1 MNNWET
7 VELGEIVKL
16 GGGKI
21 HTGPF
26 GSQLHASDYVEQGIP
41 CIMPANMINNRVDV
55 SSIAM
60 ISEADAER
68 LSKYIVSE
76 GDIVYSRRGDVTL
89 KALIREQESGYFCG
103 TGCLLLRP
111 GSKVD
116 SEFLTYYLS
125 TDTMKWWIRQQ
136 AVGATMPNLNTGIL
150 ARIPFRAPSKEEQSA
165 LARVISSLDK
175 KIELN
180 NKINAEL
187 EAMARLIYDYW
198 FVQFDF
204 PDANGKPYKSSGG
217 KMVYNE
223 ELKREIPE
231 GWEVGKLGDWIR
243 SDKTGD
249 WGKETAQ
256 GNYTLQVNCIR
267 GADINGLNGKG
278 KVKSPTR
285 YITQK
290 NKHKLLAPYD
300 LIIEISGGS
309 PKQSTGRISMLTSEV
324 FERFSA
330 PLICSNFC
338 KAISLVDNAY
348 LYNFVY
354 QWNAIYDSG
363 ALFGWEGKT
372 SGIKNLLFDSF
383 VTRFS
388 VPLPPEE
395 LAKTF
400 YSAIAPIQIKKQK
413 ALKENSKLEEL
424 KDWLLPMLMNGQVTV
439 SSEYN

>member
-41 CIMPANMINNRVDV
+41 CIMPANMVNNRVDV

-89 KALIREQESGYFCG
+89 KALIREHESGYFCG

-125 TDTMKWWIRQQ
+125 TDTMKWWIKQQ

-150 ARIPFRAPSKEEQSA
+150 ARIPFRAPSKKEQST

-175 KIELN
+175 KIEVN

-187 EAMARLIYDYW
+187 EAMAKLIYDYW

-204 PDANGKPYKSSGG
+204 PDSDGKPYKSSGR

-231 GWEVGKLGDWIR
+231 GWSAGTLNDLGQI
-243 SDKTGD
+243 
-249 WGKETAQ
+249 
-256 GNYTLQVNCIR
+256 V
-267 GADINGLNGKG
+267 
-278 KVKSPTR
+278 
-285 YITQK
+285 
-290 NKHKLLAPYD
+290 
-300 LIIEISGGS
+300 GGS
-309 PKQSTGRISMLTSEV
+309 TPTTSVAENFSADGTPWITPKDLSKNVGNKFISRGVENVSSAGIKSASLKVYPKGTVLMSSRAPIGYLAIARNNLTTNQGFKSFIPNKGFSSSFIFYTAIHVMKAIIQYSSGSTFKEV
-324 FERFSA
+324 SGSTLKAVKVCLPNDELADLFTNRMSSIFER
-330 PLICSNFC
+330 
-338 KAISLVDNAY
+338 
-348 LYNFVY
+348 
-354 QWNAIYDSG
+354 Q
-363 ALFGWEGKT
+363 
-372 SGIKNLLFDSF
+372 NLA
-383 VTRFS
+383 
-388 VPLPPEE
+388 E
-395 LAKTF
+395 L
-400 YSAIAPIQIKKQK
+400 
-413 ALKENSKLEEL
+413 ENQRLTGL
-424 KDWLLPMLMNGQVTV
+424 RNWLLPMLMNGQI
-439 SSEYN
+439 SI

>member
-26 GSQLHASDYVEQGIP
+26 GSQLHASDYVEQGVP

-55 SSIAM
+55 TSIAM
-60 ISEADAER
+60 ISEADAKR

-125 TDTMKWWIRQQ
+125 TDTMKWWIKQQ

-150 ARIPFRAPSKEEQSA
+150 ARIPFRGPSKEEQST

-180 NKINAEL
+180 NKINTEL
-187 EAMARLIYDYW
+187 EAMAKLIYEYW

-204 PDANGKPYKSSGG
+204 PDANGNPYKSSGG
-217 KMVYNE
+217 KMIYNE

-231 GWEVGKLGDWIR
+231 GWKYVPIEYYADIIDPHPSHRAPKEVKEGFPFAGIGDIDKEGNINLSKARVINEDFVLKQEKDYKITDFSLGYGRVGTVGK
-243 SDKTGD
+243 
-249 WGKETAQ
+249 
-256 GNYTLQVNCIR
+256 V
-267 GADINGLNGKG
+267 
-278 KVKSPTR
+278 VKLRKQHFRYALSPTMAVINPKNEIHAG
-285 YITQK
+285 YIYQSIK
-290 NKHKLLAPYD
+290 DPFFYKL
-300 LIIEISGGS
+300 
-309 PKQSTGRISMLTSEV
+309 
-324 FERFSA
+324 
-330 PLICSNFC
+330 
-338 KAISLVDNAY
+338 
-348 LYNFVY
+348 
-354 QWNAIYDSG
+354 
-363 ALFGWEGKT
+363 
-372 SGIKNLLFDSF
+372 
-383 VTRFS
+383 
-388 VPLPPEE
+388 
-395 LAKTF
+395 
-400 YSAIAPIQIKKQK
+400 
-413 ALKENSKLEEL
+413 ALKNTTGTTRPAIGIQLLRKIPVLKPCGKHRDIFEQFEL
-424 KDWLLPMLMNGQVTV
+424 ITKQFLKKAGVLNEQNQQLIELRDWLLPMLMNGQASVK
-439 SSEYN
+439 

>member
-41 CIMPANMINNRVDV
+41 CIMPANMVNNRVDV

-68 LSKYIVSE
+68 LSKYIVFE

-187 EAMARLIYDYW
+187 EAMAKLIYDYW

-204 PDANGKPYKSSGG
+204 PDVNGKPYKSSGG
-217 KMVYNE
+217 KMVFNE
-223 ELKREIPE
+223 ELQREIPE
-231 GWEVGKLGDWIR
+231 GWQATTLGAICDLYQPKTISEKEMDENGKYLVYGANGVVGKYSQFNHEKSVVTITCRGNSCGTLNTTRPFSWI
-243 SDKTGD
+243 TGNAMVVNN
-249 WGKETAQ
+249 KCETMHVEFIHNMLSWSNLDAVISGSAQ
-256 GNYTLQVNCIR
+256 PQI
-267 GADINGLNGKG
+267 
-278 KVKSPTR
+278 TR
-285 YITQK
+285 T
-290 NKHKLLAPYD
+290 NLAPLRLLLPPKSILAEYNKT
-300 LIIEISGGS
+300 IS
-309 PKQSTGRISMLTSEV
+309 
-324 FERFSA
+324 
-330 PLICSNFC
+330 SNFE
-338 KAISLVDNAY
+338 KRLILANENDQLISL
-348 LYNFVY
+348 
-354 QWNAIYDSG
+354 
-363 ALFGWEGKT
+363 
-372 SGIKNLLFDSF
+372 
-383 VTRFS
+383 R
-388 VPLPPEE
+388 
-395 LAKTF
+395 
-400 YSAIAPIQIKKQK
+400 
-413 ALKENSKLEEL
+413 
-424 KDWLLPMLMNGQVTV
+424 DWLLPMLMNGQVTI
-439 SSEYN
+439 STK